1 MHLHKFHEAGVTS
14 MTPYVGVS
22 TVIIAKSSSII
33 HSLKSVFDDTPNSLI
48 FASIHFLLVAAA
60 SQMHQHAAS

>member
-1 MHLHKFHEAGVTS
+1 